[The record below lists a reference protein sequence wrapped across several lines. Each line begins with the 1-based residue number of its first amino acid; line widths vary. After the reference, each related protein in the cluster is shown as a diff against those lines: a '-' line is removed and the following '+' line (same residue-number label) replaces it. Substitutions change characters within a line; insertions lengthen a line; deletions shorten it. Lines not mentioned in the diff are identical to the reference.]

1 MPERKRFFSIDVFS
15 YKTSICYPQ
24 AWSLWHMWYRTQ
36 FIHMYKHIGRHE
48 YPYICTI
55 IGAHLHLFQNPSRR
69 LVREW
74 RKEGRGQVHRH
85 TDREGLSVTWQVYS
99 LVSTLRTC
107 NYLIV
112 QRLGQGRRCKLWGAI
127 IGEMGVPPLQRGSNK
142 WLSFGDSKCNVDA
155 ANTALSSTID
165 IKDEVGWGGHLLRRV
180 SRLLVRKQGEF

>member
-74 RKEGRGQVHRH
+74 RKEGRGQVQRH
-85 TDREGLSVTWQVYS
+85 TDREGLQTISYLAGPQPGVDT
-99 LVSTLRTC
+99 TC

-127 IGEMGVPPLQRGSNK
+127 IGEMGGSPLQRGSNK
-142 WLSFGDSKCNVDA
+142 WLSSGDSKSPSA
-155 ANTALSSTID
+155 MWTLLILLFLQQSTSVTKMID
-165 IKDEVGWGGHLLRRV
+165 EDTCSDEYPDCW
-180 SRLLVRKQGEF
+180 